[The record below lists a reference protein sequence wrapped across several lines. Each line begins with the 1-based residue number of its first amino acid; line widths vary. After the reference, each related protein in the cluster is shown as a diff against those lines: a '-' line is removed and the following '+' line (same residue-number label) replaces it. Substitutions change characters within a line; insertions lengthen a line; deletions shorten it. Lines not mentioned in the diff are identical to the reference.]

1 MTDSAEQLSEIDKL
15 RAFEQRMHAEGAAG
29 FANGLEPWN
38 DWRETDNTDS
48 GRNWGYERQPDD
60 TPVGKTLCEKL
71 LPTMATLAVATLAV
85 GIGGVYMSAQN
96 SPLVAA
102 NDLQPAPASTMVA
115 AIDPPPTGTVIRS
128 TPASPGPA
136 DKTVPDS
143 HVAANITPDD
153 AADLIDALAPPGMPL
168 GTTGRTRANP
178 TVTAAAAGHA
188 IPPEDP
194 SPAIAG
200 LASTPV
206 NRLPAVARLAPEPDS
221 PLSASDITTTLPA
234 PAAGI
239 PAPAAPT
246 TLSMATP
253 SIAVVPPA
261 TRTAAAK
268 AVDGAWVVNISSYR
282 FESMA
287 NRKLAEFRKKG
298 VDAEIYPVTIKGKP
312 MFRIRAIG
320 YDSRKEA
327 KTWVALLEDRL
338 GVDSAWVSKR

>member
-1 MTDSAEQLSEIDKL
+1 MTDSAEKLSEIDKL
-15 RAFEQRMHAEGAAG
+15 RAFEQRMHTEGAAG
-29 FANGLEPWN
+29 FANGLEPWS
-38 DWRETDNTDS
+38 DWRETDNTHG
-48 GRNWGYERQPDD
+48 GRNWGGERQPDD
-60 TPVGKTLCEKL
+60 TPVNKTLCEKL

-96 SPLVAA
+96 IQLVAT
-102 NDLQPAPASTMVA
+102 NNLPAETGNTVVA
-115 AIDPPPTGTVIRS
+115 PLDPPPTGTVVRS
-128 TPASPGPA
+128 SPASAGQA
-136 DKTVPDS
+136 DRRVPDS
-143 HVAANITPDD
+143 LAAANTIPDA
-153 AADLIDALAPPGMPL
+153 AADLIAVLEPPGMPL
-168 GTTGRTRANP
+168 GTTGQTRATP
-178 TVTAAAAGHA
+178 TGTATAASNA
-188 IPPEDP
+188 IPPKDSSSAP
-194 SPAIAG
+194 G
-200 LASTPV
+200 GVTST
-206 NRLPAVARLAPEPDS
+206 PDS
-221 PLSASDITTTLPA
+221 PVPALARLTDQPDSPSSAPDITTTLPA

-253 SIAVVPPA
+253 PIAIAPVD

-268 AVDGAWVVNISSYR
+268 TGDGAWVVNISSYR

-327 KTWVALLEDRL
+327 NTWVSLLEDRL

>member
-15 RAFEQRMHAEGAAG
+15 RAFEQRMHSEGAAG
-29 FANGLEPWN
+29 FANGLEPWS
-38 DWRETDNTDS
+38 DWRETDNTHG
-48 GRNWGYERQPDD
+48 GRNWGCERQPDD
-60 TPVGKTLCEKL
+60 TPVNKTLCEKL

-96 SPLVAA
+96 IQLVAD
-102 NDLQPAPASTMVA
+102 NNLSPEPASTQLA
-115 AIDPPPTGTVIRS
+115 SIDPPPSGTVVRS

-136 DKTVPDS
+136 DKMAPDGQI
-143 HVAANITPDD
+143 AANITSGD
-153 AADLIDALAPPGMPL
+153 AADLIAALAPPGMPL
-168 GTTGRTRANP
+168 GTTGQTRVSRTG
-178 TVTAAAAGHA
+178 TAAAGHT
-188 IPPEDP
+188 I
-194 SPAIAG
+194 SPQDSSSAVAD
-200 LASTPV
+200 LASTPDSPV
-206 NRLPAVARLAPEPDS
+206 PAVARLSGKPDS
-221 PLSASDITTTLPA
+221 PSSAPDITTTLPA

-246 TLSMATP
+246 TLSMVTP
-253 SIAVVPPA
+253 PIAVMPA
-261 TRTAAAK
+261 DTRKAAAK
-268 AVDGAWVVNISSYR
+268 TADGAWVVNISSYR

-287 NRKLAEFRKKG
+287 SRKLAEFRKKG

-327 KTWVALLEDRL
+327 NTWVSLLEDRL